1 MAWIGIGRVRRILAG
16 LAALA
21 LILGNTA
28 LAEVV
33 DAPRTVDLPIFT
45 ENQLLN
51 LPRNASSFWFQVPSG
66 TVLSAAQLRLRVTAS
81 DTLIGERSSITLA
94 LNGENLATR
103 RIPEIAALLDGLWT
117 VDIPVA
123 AIRTDGSLNELRFTT
138 AQRSIEGDCVDIDN
152 LSNWVQLR
160 EDSRLRLTV
169 AREGALTL
177 SGVLPRFYDTL
188 ENSGALSTEFV
199 LGASP
204 SNESLAAMLRVAGAV
219 GDAYPYRDDVNVAVS
234 AAERSAIPNKI
245 YVGREALTAWPG
257 PAGTPGGAG
266 EGVLAVAQN
275 GGVNRL
281 LLYGSDEAG
290 LDRAAALLANGE
302 LLRQAGGTSLTLTSD
317 VPRPAAG
324 GESHESGYY
333 ALSDF
338 GYNTVNLAGAF
349 HQEATFT
356 LTQPGGLMSGRNS
369 YVEIRY
375 RHSEALLA
383 DNSLLTVYVN
393 GTPMGS
399 AKLSS
404 SNAGGGKIKVRFPA
418 EALAAQNIR
427 VKVEVYNYLG
437 RVDCSKD
444 YSDTAW
450 TVIDK
455 DSVVY
460 FEPGERAIQPTLSGF
475 PSLSQ
480 GAEEAVL
487 AVRSGAPA
495 GTYDLA
501 AALAVRA
508 GQANGQAGAWR
519 VANLEAL
526 PGDKADADF
535 VILTDNEHAALPE
548 ALKNVF
554 AVAPE
559 GNGRFRASSE
569 VSLPAELMKD
579 KIVFQVARSPWS
591 FDRRVYLVTYP
602 EGMEAA
608 ALALVSNR
616 SILKALGG
624 SAAFASASG
633 NVSTLTP
640 DAISAT
646 VAPPMTLA
654 RAVYLAEIR
663 TGYPIEWMLVFLAA
677 LAVIAFLI
685 VRAARNKSRFKKAAE
700 DVRRKNTGGK
710 TGGDPPEGGGNPPED
725 GGPPKGGGAA
735 DGGEAPPED
744 TNRQS

>member
-1 MAWIGIGRVRRILAG
+1 MALISAGRIRRVLAG

-21 LILGNTA
+21 LALGFA
-28 LAEVV
+28 ARAEAV
-33 DAPRTVDLPIFT
+33 DAPRTVDVPIFA

-51 LPRNASSFWFQVPSG
+51 LPRNASIFWFQVPSG
-66 TVLSAAQLRLRVTAS
+66 TVLSAAQLRLHITAS

-94 LNGENLATR
+94 INGENLATR
-103 RIPEIAALLDGLWT
+103 RIPEIAALAGGLWT

-123 AIRTDGSLNELRFTT
+123 SIRTNGNLNELKILT

-160 EDSRLRLTV
+160 EDSRLRLSV

-177 SGVLPRFYDTL
+177 SGVFPRFYDAL

-199 LGASP
+199 LGVSP
-204 SNESLAAMLRVAGAV
+204 SNESLAAMLQVAGAV
-219 GDAYPYRDDVNVAVS
+219 GGAYPYREDVNVAVS

-245 YVGREALTAWPG
+245 YVGREALADWPG
-257 PAGTPGGAG
+257 LAGTPVGAG
-266 EGVLAVAQN
+266 EGILEVSRD

-281 LLYGSDEAG
+281 LVSGGDEAG
-290 LDRAAALLANGE
+290 LDKAAALLANAE
-302 LLRQAGGTSLTLTSD
+302 LLRQASGTSLTLRGD
-317 VPRPAAG
+317 VPRPASG
-324 GESHESGYY
+324 GERHKSGYY

-338 GYNTVNLAGAF
+338 GYGTVNLAGAF
-349 HQEATFT
+349 HQETTFAM
-356 LTQPGGLMSGRNS
+356 TQPGGLMSGRNS

-375 RHSEALLA
+375 RHSEALIA
-383 DNSLLTVYVN
+383 DNSLLTVSIN

-418 EALAAQNIR
+418 EALAAEGIR

-444 YSDTAW
+444 YYDTAW

-475 PSLSQ
+475 PALSQ

-487 AVRSGAPA
+487 AVRSGAPS

-501 AALAVRA
+501 ATLAVRA
-508 GQANGQAGAWR
+508 GQANGTARIWR

-526 PGDKADADF
+526 PGDMADADI

-548 ALKNVF
+548 ALKNAF

-559 GNGRFRASSE
+559 GNGGFRRTTE
-569 VSLPAELMKD
+569 VNMPPELIRD
-579 KIVFQVARSPWS
+579 KIVFQVARSPWN

-608 ALALVSNR
+608 ALALVESR
-616 SILKALGG
+616 AALKALGG
-624 SAAFASASG
+624 NAAFASPSG
-633 NVSTLTP
+633 GVTTLSP
-640 DAISAT
+640 DVNGAT

-663 TGYPIEWMLVFLAA
+663 TGYPIEWMLAFLAA
-677 LAVIAFLI
+677 LAAIVFLI
-685 VRAARNKSRFKKAAE
+685 VRAGRNKSRFKKAAE
-700 DVRRKNTGGK
+700 DVRRKNTGG
-710 TGGDPPEGGGNPPED
+710 NPPENTDPLKD
-725 GGPPKGGGAA
+725 GSPPKGDDPPKGGGPA
-735 DGGEAPPED
+735 
-744 TNRQS
+744 